1 MDLYINGTIYIERN
15 HFATAMVVEDGY
27 IKAVGNDEMI
37 KQYNQKINTIDL
49 NGATVIPGLNDSHL
63 HFLMAAEYLDMF
75 VISDVTSMQELIERT
90 KQYIEERE
98 LTEQD
103 FLYTEGW
110 NQNNFTDIK
119 KIPDRTDLDKISTTV
134 PIAMVRVDRHIMS
147 LNSKAIEQLNLTKD
161 SVSLN
166 GGEVIKDGNGEP
178 TGVLTEGAMDLVRPY
193 LPESSKKEKK
203 RVLKNTMKLANSL
216 GLTSMHTN
224 DAKDNKIEEILSLY
238 QELEEENELSLRF
251 YQQIWFNDDVYMQ
264 PFFDKGYTLGQG
276 SLYNKIGP
284 VKLFSDGTLGAR
296 TAAMREAYSDDPGNF
311 GVETKTQEQLNREV
325 RLAVDHNFQVI
336 IHGIGDKGVERILN
350 AYDSALGDR
359 PNDLRLGVNHIQITG
374 KDLIDRVIEKKYLT
388 YVQPIF
394 LHDDIPILVDR
405 VGEDRA
411 RTSYAFETLRK
422 AGVHQALS
430 TDAPI
435 VSFDPWANIY
445 CAVTRKRLNGEPEKG
460 YLPEEAMD
468 IYAAIDAY
476 TYESAYASFEEE
488 IKGRIKPGYLA
499 DFILLDRNIFTCEPN
514 QLKEVN
520 VLSTVLGG
528 KVVYKKESNNE
539 ITRK

>member
-15 HFATAMVVEDGY
+15 HFATAMVVENGY
-27 IKAVGNDEMI
+27 IKAVGDKELI
-37 KQYNQKINTIDL
+37 EQYSQKVNTIDL
-49 NGATVIPGLNDSHL
+49 KGTTVIPGLNDSHL

-75 VISDVTSMQELIERT
+75 VISDVTSMQELIERA
-90 KQYIEERE
+90 KKYIEERKF
-98 LTEQD
+98 TDQD

-166 GGEVIKDGNGEP
+166 GGEVIKDENGEP
-178 TGVLTEGAMDLVRPY
+178 TGVLTEGALDLVRPY

-224 DAKDNKIEEILSLY
+224 DAKDSKIEEILSLY

-325 RLAVDHNFQVI
+325 QLAVDHNFQVI

-359 PNDLRLGVNHIQITG
+359 PNDLRLGINHIQITG

-520 VLSTVLGG
+520 VLSTVIGG

>member
-15 HFATAMVVEDGY
+15 SFATAMVVEDGY
-27 IKAVGNDEMI
+27 IKAVGNNELI
-37 KQYNQKINTIDL
+37 KQYNQKVNTIDL

-90 KQYIEERE
+90 KNYIEERK
-98 LTEQD
+98 LTDED

-161 SVSLN
+161 SISQN
-166 GGEVIKDGNGEP
+166 GGEVIKDKNGEP
-178 TGVLTEGAMDLVRPY
+178 TGVLTEGALDLVRPY

-203 RVLKNTMKLANSL
+203 RALKNTMKLANSL

-224 DAKDNKIEEILSLY
+224 DAKDNNIEEVLSLY
-238 QELEEENELSLRF
+238 QELEKESELSMRF
-251 YQQIWFNDDVYMQ
+251 YQQIWFNDDIYMQ

-325 RLAVDHNFQVI
+325 QLAVDHNFQVI

-350 AYDSALGDR
+350 AYDHALGDR

-411 RTSYAFETLRK
+411 RSSYAFETLRK
-422 AGVHQALS
+422 AGVHQSLS

-460 YLPEEAMD
+460 YMPEEAMD

-476 TYESAYASFEEE
+476 TYESAYASFEEK

-499 DFILLDRNIFTCEPN
+499 DFILLDCNIFTCELN

-520 VLSTVLGG
+520 VLSTVVGG
-528 KVVYKKESNNE
+528 KEVYKKESNNE

>member
-203 RVLKNTMKLANSL
+203 RVLKNTMKLANSF